1 MPPPTYPLAPTA
13 LGEARA
19 YEVAELALGPA
30 WNHAAT
36 TDLLQV
42 SLAPNPVT
50 GGWFVRTRH
59 GALGQ
64 LDATVREEYPQ
75 LQRVHRSGMEP
86 VTIAQLSRLGD
97 GLLAMDVLL
106 PAPPFAV
113 PRNNLPAAARLLPQ
127 GEGLLLDVSTAD
139 GVSAEEIADISP
151 DQLLVTLSSVAGE
164 VVAVYDNRP
173 VGVVPAARTPLGFA
187 GQVAARQQAGAPL
200 AARAFCGDGL
210 IAVDIAA
217 ELVDAAQPLPALSEP
232 PPQPYQPIDLS
243 ADWEAFIDAAE
254 VSLDPPRGP
263 RPVAGP

>member
-19 YEVAELALGPA
+19 YEVEELALGPA
-30 WNHAAT
+30 WNHAAS

-64 LDATVREEYPQ
+64 LDAEAREEYPQ

-86 VTIAQLSRLGD
+86 ATIAQLSHLGD

-113 PRNNLPAAARLLPQ
+113 PRNALPAAALLLPQ
-127 GEGLLLDVSTAD
+127 GEGLLLDTSTAD
-139 GVSAEEIADISP
+139 GVSAEEIAAVSP
-151 DQLLVTLSSVAGE
+151 AQLLVTLSSVADE

-173 VGVVPAARTPLGFA
+173 LGVLPAVRTPLGFA
-187 GQVAARQQAGAPL
+187 GQVAAFQQAGTPL
-200 AARAFCGDGL
+200 AARAFCGDNL
-210 IAVDIAA
+210 IAVDVAA
-217 ELVDAAQPLPALSEP
+217 DLIDAAQPLPALSEP

-243 ADWEAFIDAAE
+243 ADWEALIDATE